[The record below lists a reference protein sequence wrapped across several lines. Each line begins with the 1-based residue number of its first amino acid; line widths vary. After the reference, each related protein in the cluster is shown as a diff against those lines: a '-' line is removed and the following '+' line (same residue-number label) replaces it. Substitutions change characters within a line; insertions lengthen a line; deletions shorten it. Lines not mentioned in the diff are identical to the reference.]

1 MYGRKPLSFCFIT
14 KPEVGTTACYNGNI
28 SEWEWQQGTNVE
40 QLYGFTYDPVSRLK
54 ETNQYRHAGTT
65 WSVSPNDY
73 VEKGITY
80 DRNGNI
86 LTLQRTGNGT
96 LLTNLTLSYRGNQQS
111 GQSYD
116 ANGNKISGRG
126 MHYTYNVL
134 GLQDKVFQDNTNALK
149 AQYDYMANGIK
160 LRLRDGSGSNG
171 YDYDGKFIYSLKNG
185 TLSLDL
191 VTFAE
196 GQFTVNGVRYALRD
210 HLRNVRALV
219 NANGT
224 IVEQNDYYPYG
235 GVHSK
240 PDYLNAGNRYLLS
253 GKEEQLLTDAGTYDF
268 GFRMYDSNTGSWNA
282 MDKLCEKHYEHT
294 PYMYAFDNPL
304 RYIDLWG
311 LDFMESIGEE
321 FDGGTLQEIVV
332 TGKKKSANY
341 IFLWYLQN
349 KEDKDYVSERYEK
362 KYSIHFDWNKHKQ
375 DVSELNE
382 LQQILSY
389 GNVVFSILAEKRY
402 SEYFGT
408 WTGKNGKLY
417 DMSFNG
423 SGSTGGKYKYARNSA
438 RKLEKIGRGFGY
450 LDIVINILDVS
461 EGQTPLTSFTVE
473 TMVDF
478 FSMYGGIH
486 GLAFGI
492 GWDLG
497 AEYGP
502 IQYYMEHKY

>member
-1 MYGRKPLSFCFIT
+1 
-14 KPEVGTTACYNGNI
+14 
-28 SEWEWQQGTNVE
+28 
-40 QLYGFTYDPVSRLK
+40 
-54 ETNQYRHAGTT
+54 
-65 WSVSPNDY
+65 
-73 VEKGITY
+73 
-80 DRNGNI
+80 
-86 LTLQRTGNGT
+86 
-96 LLTNLTLSYRGNQQS
+96 
-111 GQSYD
+111 
-116 ANGNKISGRG
+116 

-253 GKEEQLLTDAGTYDF
+253 GKEEQLLTDAGIYDF

-294 PYMYAFDNPL
+294 PYMYAYDNPL

-311 LDFMESIGEE
+311 LENAPVI
-321 FDGGTLQEIVV
+321 DGGTLSEVVV
-332 TGKKKSANY
+332 TADRKKTSLEL
-341 IFLWYLQN
+341 IGMLMQSPVVHGIG
-349 KEDKDYVSERYEK
+349 DISEIGGALASTYGGLGYTKRFWKTGYFRTQKGVLYSLDILEK
-362 KYSIHFDWNKHKQ
+362 
-375 DVSELNE
+375 
-382 LQQILSY
+382 
-389 GNVVFSILAEKRY
+389 GA
-402 SEYFGT
+402 
-408 WTGKNGKLY
+408 NGKY
-417 DMSFNG
+417 VPGVQGIRIAAKTAKESTEFIR
-423 SGSTGGKYKYARNSA
+423 TGGKYLGYISFGLSVYEYAVDPNFR
-438 RKLEKIGRGFGY
+438 EG
-450 LDIVINILDVS
+450 LDITVGVVGLAVWEVGAAYTVASTFYDF
-461 EGQTPLTSFTVE
+461 GDYMWTQTKELYRQGENYMNNLT
-473 TMVDF
+473 
-478 FSMYGGIH
+478 H
-486 GLAFGI
+486 GLF
-492 GWDLG
+492 
-497 AEYGP
+497 P
-502 IQYYMEHKY
+502 F